1 MERENKDT
9 LSLAKKVLW
18 EFFCGYINSKFS
30 NPEYQNYRKKLT
42 AKEEKIIYTAKARM
56 PDLQKILNSAIEAIQ
71 KENPELLKPEY
82 IKQHFSECAITLER
96 KAFDIYLNNEE
107 NLFLSIIEEWVSK
120 NTDFL
125 KELSIKFP
133 ETTDFSKEICK
144 YFYPMVQRMEFN
156 SSQTRK
162 ARGGKTFEYIIE
174 YLLKKVSISCKKP
187 SGEARKILKRIDLVI
202 PDQETALKR
211 PDKAYFLSC
220 KRTLRERWKQTIP
233 ERKPSWRVFLLTLD
247 ENLPE
252 DKAIEI
258 DSLGMIVY
266 VRDELKERTH
276 LQKKEWVRK
285 LSELP
290 KDILGE

>member
-1 MERENKDT
+1 MKDRDM
-9 LSLAKKVLW
+9 LGLVKGILW
-18 EFFCGYINSKFS
+18 EFFCNCLSSKS
-30 NPEYQNYRKKLT
+30 LNPGDQKYRKRLSTKD
-42 AKEEKIIYTAKARM
+42 EKIIYTAKARM
-56 PDLQKILNSAIEAIQ
+56 PKLQKILDSAIDTIQ

-96 KAFDIYLNNEE
+96 KAFNIYLRNEE
-107 NLFLSIIEEWVSK
+107 SLFLAIIDEWVSK
-120 NTDFL
+120 NAELL
-125 KELSIKFP
+125 KELNKKFP
-133 ETTDFSKEICK
+133 DAKNFSKEICK
-144 YFYPMVQRMEFN
+144 HFYPVVQKMEFD

-162 ARGGKTFEYIIE
+162 ARGGKTFEHIIE
-174 YLLKKVSISCKKP
+174 YLLKSIGVSCESP
-187 SGEARKILKRIDLVI
+187 SKDAKKILKRIDLVI
-202 PDQETALKR
+202 PNQDTAIKR

-258 DSLGMIVY
+258 DALGMIVY
-266 VRDELKERTH
+266 VRDELKERSH

-285 LSELP
+285 LSDLP
-290 KDILGE
+290 KDILSR